1 MKAHK
6 KMAFLLI
13 FLLLHTSCST
23 GENCV
28 LRPADPAESEYF
40 SRDEAISAENTVE
53 TVEEETVAE
62 TTVKESSEI
71 STRYQTAYEK
81 TLRFFLDDVQTENPD
96 QIQKFGFAY
105 LDNDNIPELIYS
117 AEPAGFTS
125 ANILEVFS
133 YVNDSVVSY
142 GMIKGEILQYTEY
155 ENSFSCYDP
164 STGAGSKTRVLELN
178 TYQITNNCTVL
189 INNYAYCNIGAV
201 QYNPQTKQYDY
212 LGTIENYW
220 ITDGSNNITT
230 EVTAEEFSRSIEQI
244 SGMNKQVIF
253 YDLTNEN
260 IEKLNTDELYSSA
273 ASSYDFWN
281 TYENYYGSDDTDE
294 NYIYLQ
300 SILETKTYENSM
312 KDVILAAYEDLY
324 QNYDKTYAYKKTPK
338 AKYLKMFCDAIKE
351 HLEVA
356 ELVEEHDADEPYAE
370 VLERKEALGTT
381 KGDTIYLKV
390 DSVDRVTSN
399 MVHEVW
405 HLENQYHKV
414 LIADNAIDISVDV
427 REGLS
432 AWQEGFAEPLED
444 QEVMIY
450 NVDIG
455 NTIKMNK
462 DMIQRGTEEYTA
474 VYPGYKNNT
483 ERLITLL
490 GMETYLGI
498 VHSEHDYITSLRE
511 ELCKEF
517 DRDKVDEFLAN
528 YIISTCFMSKNGIEA
543 MDRINDRCDSIR
555 LNITENE
562 RFLQCRTE
570 EEFHAEWEQKIREE
584 ERQINNY
591 QSVIDDY
598 QSADTPNEYIISAIE
613 HFEIVIFMLN
623 NNVYVRKDLAENH
636 TYEFMMDLIEFDI
649 EMDKAK
655 LKAFENYQKNEEWA
669 VWDIVIN
676 LENSFNAL
684 MVDRINHTR
693 NPEEF
698 NELTENCDNYNRCVR
713 IRCYE
718 GVEDVTADNFEKTVG
733 RAIKNRPAFQPTDAQ

>member
-6 KMAFLLI
+6 KMVFLLI

-23 GENCV
+23 GEICV
-28 LRPADPAESEYF
+28 LRPAEPVESEYF

-62 TTVKESSEI
+62 TIVKESSEI
-71 STRYQTAYEK
+71 STRYQTAYEE

-117 AEPAGFTS
+117 AEPAGFTLE
-125 ANILEVFS
+125 NMLEVFS
-133 YVNDSVVSY
+133 YVNDSVISY

-253 YDLTNEN
+253 YDLTYEN
-260 IEKLNTDELYSSA
+260 IEKLYTDELYSSA

-281 TYENYYGSDDTDE
+281 MYENYYGSDDTDE

-300 SILETKTYENSM
+300 AILETKTYENSM
-312 KDVILAAYEDLY
+312 KEVILAAYEDLY
-324 QNYDKTYAYKKTPK
+324 QNYDKAYAYKKIPK
-338 AKYLKMFCDAIKE
+338 AKYLKMFCDAIKD

-370 VLERKEALGTT
+370 LLESKDALGIT
-381 KGDTIYLKV
+381 KDDTIYLRV
-390 DSVDRVTSN
+390 DSVDRVTAN

-405 HLENQYHKV
+405 HLKNQCHKV
-414 LIADNAIDISVDV
+414 LVADNAIDISVDV

-432 AWQEGFAEPLED
+432 AWQEKFVEPLQEKEIIVRNIDED
-444 QEVMIY
+444 R
-450 NVDIG
+450 
-455 NTIKMNK
+455 TININIEI
-462 DMIQRGTEEYTA
+462 IQHNYAEYTA
-474 VYPGYKNNT
+474 SYPGYKNNT
-483 ERLITLL
+483 ARLIALL
-490 GMETYLGI
+490 GMENYIEI
-498 VHSEHDYITSLRE
+498 VHSEHDYIISMRE
-511 ELCKEF
+511 KLCAEF
-517 DRDKVDEFLAN
+517 EQEKVDEFLIN
-528 YIISTCFMSKNGIEA
+528 YVISTIFFDKNNIVV
-543 MDRINDRCDSIR
+543 MDRLQDRYDSVR

-562 RFLQCRTE
+562 DLLKCTSEEDFLAMWDE
-570 EEFHAEWEQKIREE
+570 NIKREE
-584 ERQINNY
+584 EKISSY
-591 QSVIDDY
+591 QDILEEYKNLDMS
-598 QSADTPNEYIISAIE
+598 TEYITSTIKTLENSIY
-613 HFEIVIFMLN
+613 
-623 NNVYVRKDLAENH
+623 VYRNTVHVRKDLLENYS
-636 TYEFMMDLIEFDI
+636 YESMREIIEFDI
-649 EMDKAK
+649 KADQAK
-655 LKAFENYQKNEEWA
+655 LKVFEDCLQDEEETIWKA
-669 VWDIVIN
+669 VIA
-676 LENSFNAL
+676 LENSFNTL

-718 GVEDVTADNFEKTVG
+718 GEEDVTSDNFEKTVG
-733 RAIKNRPAFQPTDAQ
+733 RAIKKRPAFQTD